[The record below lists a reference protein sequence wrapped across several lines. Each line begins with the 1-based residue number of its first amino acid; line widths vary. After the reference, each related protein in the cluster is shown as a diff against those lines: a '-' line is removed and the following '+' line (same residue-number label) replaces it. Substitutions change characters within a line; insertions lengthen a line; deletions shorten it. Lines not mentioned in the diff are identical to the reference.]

1 MLIFWGKTQ
10 ERKMTDQIKNNKD
23 VKQDKERLKEQEKKI
38 KYRNYFHF
46 IFNLYYHYTVLKI
59 GL

>member
-1 MLIFWGKTQ
+1 
-10 ERKMTDQIKNNKD
+10 MTDQIKNNKD
-23 VKQDKERLKEQEKKI
+23 IKQDKERLKEQEKKI